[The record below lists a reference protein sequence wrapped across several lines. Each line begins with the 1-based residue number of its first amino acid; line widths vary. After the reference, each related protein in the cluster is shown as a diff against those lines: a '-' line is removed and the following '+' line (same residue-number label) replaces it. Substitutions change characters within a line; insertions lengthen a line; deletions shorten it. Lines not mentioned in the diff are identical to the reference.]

1 MAITNDALDSGKVF
15 LTNLKYMKVI
25 PYTDE
30 TGDTLGTKSFTFDT
44 LLADSVSVQQ
54 DDNTVNS
61 RDSETKDEPA
71 LENTVLGSYQIAATS
86 LDVQDKILSAM
97 MGWVTGSTDTT
108 VSYAPTSYRPLYCMI
123 IFAFNSTVKCIVAPK
138 VKLNTKLVVASL
150 KTSSG
155 QIDIA
160 GTAYAGKLT
169 VDSAE
174 IETPL
179 ASVPDDKL
187 NTVIPELAGA

>member
-1 MAITNDALDSGKVF
+1 MAITNDELTTGKVV

-25 PYTDE
+25 PYTDDS
-30 TGDTLGTKSFTFDT
+30 GDTLGTKSFTFDT

-71 LENTVLGSYQIAATS
+71 LENTILGKYQVAATS
-86 LDVQDKILSAM
+86 LDVQDKILEAM
-97 MGWVTGSTDTT
+97 ISWVVGTTDTT
-108 VSYAPTSYRPLYCMI
+108 VSYAPTSYKPKWCMI
-123 IFAFNSTVKCIVAPK
+123 IFAFNSTDKCFVAPK
-138 VKLNTKLVVASL
+138 VKLNSKIVIASL

-155 QIDIA
+155 EVQIA

-169 VDSAE
+169 IDSTTV
-174 IETPL
+174 ETPL
-179 ASVPDDKL
+179 ASVSDDKL
-187 NTVIPELAGA
+187 TTVVPSLAEE

>member
-1 MAITNDALDSGKVF
+1 MAITNDELTTGKVV

-25 PYTDE
+25 PYTDDS
-30 TGDTLGTKSFTFDT
+30 GDTLGTKSFTFDT

-71 LENTVLGSYQIAATS
+71 LENTILGKYQVAATS
-86 LDVQDKILSAM
+86 LDVQDKILEAM
-97 MGWVTGSTDTT
+97 MSWVVGTTDTT
-108 VSYAPTSYRPLYCMI
+108 VSYAPTSYKPKWCMI
-123 IFAFNSTVKCIVAPK
+123 IFAFNSTDKCFVAPK
-138 VKLNTKLVVASL
+138 VKLNSKIVIASL

-155 QIDIA
+155 EVQIA

-169 VDSAE
+169 IDSTTV
-174 IETPL
+174 ETPL
-179 ASVPDDKL
+179 ASVSDDKL
-187 NTVIPELAGA
+187 TTVVPSLAGA

>member
-1 MAITNDALDSGKVF
+1 MAITNDALDSGKVT

-25 PYTDE
+25 PYTDDS
-30 TGDTLGTKSFTFDT
+30 GDTLGTKSFTFDT

-71 LENTVLGSYQIAATS
+71 LENTVLGKYQIAATS
-86 LDVQDKILSAM
+86 LDVQDKILEAM
-97 MGWVTGSTDTT
+97 MSWVVGTTDTT
-108 VSYAPTSYRPLYCMI
+108 VSYAPTSYKPKWCMF
-123 IFAFNSTVKCIVAPK
+123 IFAFNSTNKCFVAPK
-138 VKLNTKLVVASL
+138 VKLNSKVVIASL

-169 VDSAE
+169 IDSTTV
-174 IETPL
+174 ETPL
-179 ASVPDDKL
+179 ASVSDDKL
-187 NTVIPELAGA
+187 ETVVPSLGE

>member
-1 MAITNDALDSGKVF
+1 MAITNDALTTGKVV

-25 PYTDE
+25 PYTDDS
-30 TGDTLGTKSFTFDT
+30 GDTLGTKSFTFDT

-71 LENTVLGSYQIAATS
+71 LENTILGKYQVAATS
-86 LDVQDKILSAM
+86 LDVQDKILEAM
-97 MGWVTGSTDTT
+97 MSWVIGTTDTT
-108 VSYAPTSYRPLYCMI
+108 VAYAPTAYKPKWCMI
-123 IFAFNSTVKCIVAPK
+123 IFAFNSTDKCFVAPK
-138 VKLNTKLVVASL
+138 VKLNSKIVIASL

-155 QIDIA
+155 ELQIA

-169 VDSAE
+169 IDSTSV
-174 IETPL
+174 ETPL

-187 NTVIPELAGA
+187 TTVVPALAGA

>member
-1 MAITNDALDSGKVF
+1 MAITNDALDSGKVL

-86 LDVQDKILSAM
+86 LDVQDKILAAM
-97 MGWVTGSTDTT
+97 MGWVTGTTDTT

-123 IFAFNSTVKCIVAPK
+123 IFAFNSTGKCIVAPK

-169 VDSAE
+169 VDSAAV
-174 IETPL
+174 ETPL
-179 ASVPDDKL
+179 ASVSDDKL
-187 NTVIPELAGA
+187 ETVIPSLGE

>member
-1 MAITNDALDSGKVF
+1 MAITNDALDSGKVL

-86 LDVQDKILSAM
+86 LDVQDKILAAM
-97 MGWVTGSTDTT
+97 MGWVTGTTDAT

-123 IFAFNSTVKCIVAPK
+123 IFAFNSTDKCIVAPK

-169 VDSAE
+169 VDSAAV
-174 IETPL
+174 ETPL
-179 ASVPDDKL
+179 ASVPDGKL
-187 NTVIPELAGA
+187 TTVVPALAGA

>member
-1 MAITNDALDSGKVF
+1 MAITNDALTTGKVV

-25 PYTDE
+25 PYTDDS
-30 TGDTLGTKSFTFDT
+30 GDTLGTESFTFDT

-71 LENTVLGSYQIAATS
+71 LENTVLGKYQIAATS
-86 LDVQDKILSAM
+86 LDVQDKILEAM
-97 MGWVTGSTDTT
+97 MSWVIGTTDTT
-108 VSYAPTSYRPLYCMI
+108 VAYAPTAYKPKWCMI
-123 IFAFNSTVKCIVAPK
+123 IFAFNSTDKCFVAPK
-138 VKLNTKLVVASL
+138 VKLNSKIVIASL

-155 QIDIA
+155 ELQIA

-169 VDSAE
+169 IDSTSV
-174 IETPL
+174 ETPL
-179 ASVPDDKL
+179 ASVPDGKL
-187 NTVIPELAGA
+187 TTVVPELAGA